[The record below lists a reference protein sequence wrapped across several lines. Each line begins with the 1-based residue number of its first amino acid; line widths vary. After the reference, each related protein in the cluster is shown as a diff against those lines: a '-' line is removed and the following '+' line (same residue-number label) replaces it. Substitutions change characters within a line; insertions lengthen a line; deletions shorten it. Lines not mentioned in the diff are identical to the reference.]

1 MNTALSWRR
10 YFLKSHKAHI
20 RLPVSLAQSNNGKST
35 EMPTRSTSKC
45 KEYFHIVAIY
55 CPCILVCICIK
66 DITQHLI
73 KRRYWH
79 WHRKRFFEICIVYLR
94 LTMPQFNLLVL
105 YLYCDIF
112 LFHFVFYRSQG
123 PPQYGNIMYD
133 RRIVRGNTYAQH
145 TLPAVRTSSFISMI
159 LLLS

>member
-1 MNTALSWRR
+1 MYSCMYKHKRYNTTSDKKAL
-10 YFLKSHKAHI
+10 LTLTQEK
-20 RLPVSLAQSNNGKST
+20 
-35 EMPTRSTSKC
+35 
-45 KEYFHIVAIY
+45 
-55 CPCILVCICIK
+55 ILC
-66 DITQHLI
+66 
-73 KRRYWH
+73 
-79 WHRKRFFEICIVYLR
+79 EICIVYPR